1 MIQKFEESEV
11 RILNG
16 QGADI
21 EGGYVYVTWQYEIEH
36 GSEGFFLELTPTKVQ
51 ERLNFG
57 GRTFDLK
64 NAEKQLRIDGVGLMN
79 DYVHIKCESV
89 FFEDDEVSLITFII
103 EVE

>member
-1 MIQKFEESEV
+1 MIYTFEESEV

-16 QGADI
+16 QDADI

-64 NAEKQLRIDGVGLMN
+64 NVKKLLMIDGVGLN
-79 DYVHIKCESV
+79 DYFHIKCESV
-89 FFEDDEVSLITFII
+89 FFENDEVVLITFII
-103 EVE
+103 EGE